1 MLDAIE
7 QRVLGVLI
15 EKEKTTPENYPLT
28 INSLRLGCNQ
38 KTSRNPVV
46 EYDEETVK
54 LGLNSLRNKGL
65 ANTVQGGGAK
75 TLKFKHNAYNH
86 FELEE
91 DAVAVICLLLLRGP
105 LTLGEIRSMSGR
117 MYAFES
123 IDAVQGVINELMNAD
138 EPLIQ
143 SLPRLSGQKED
154 RYYHLLGGPIDT
166 EQYAATMPTYEVIST
181 KSQYESRLEALE
193 MEVAELKDIVNQLK
207 ELLD

>member
-1 MLDAIE
+1 
-7 QRVLGVLI
+7 
-15 EKEKTTPENYPLT
+15 
-28 INSLRLGCNQ
+28 
-38 KTSRNPVV
+38 
-46 EYDEETVK
+46 
-54 LGLNSLRNKGL
+54 
-65 ANTVQGGGAK
+65 
-75 TLKFKHNAYNH
+75 
-86 FELEE
+86 
-91 DAVAVICLLLLRGP
+91 
-105 LTLGEIRSMSGR
+105 

-166 EQYAATMPTYEVIST
+166 EQYAANMPTYEVIST

-207 ELLD
+207 VLLD